1 MTRKRKNIMF
11 KKDLKIVYLGTP
23 KISAIVLENLIKNG
37 YKIVAVV
44 SQADKP
50 QGRKMILTP
59 TETKLVAQ
67 KYNIPVFQPVK
78 IRDDYEFLKELEP
91 DIILTMAYGQI
102 IPQAVL
108 DIPKYLPLNLHG
120 SILPKYRG
128 ASPIQQAILNGDKST
143 GITLMEMVDKMDAG
157 RMFYKKEVE
166 IKDDDNYETLSDK
179 LAYLAYEVFDEG
191 IQSVIDGANK
201 GKEQD
206 ESLVSFT
213 KKIKAEQSLIDFN
226 DDACSINNKIRALNP
241 DPGTYFVF
249 NNVKIKVAKAE
260 VVKLSSDM
268 FPGTIIK
275 YDKNDFIIAC
285 KHNALSI
292 KLLQKPGKK
301 MMDYKSFF
309 NGNQNLFKVN
319 ETIN

>member
-1 MTRKRKNIMF
+1 MF

>member
-1 MTRKRKNIMF
+1 MF

-102 IPQAVL
+102 IPQAAL

-157 RMFYKKEVE
+157 RMFYKKEVD

-191 IQSVIDGANK
+191 IQGVIDGSNK
-201 GKEQD
+201 GEEQD
-206 ESLVSFT
+206 ENLVSFT
-213 KKIKAEQSLIDFN
+213 KKIKSEESLIDF
-226 DDACSINNKIRALNP
+226 DGDANSINNKIRAFYP

-249 NNVKIKVAKAE
+249 NNEKIKVAKAE
-260 VVKLSSDM
+260 VVSLSSDKV
-268 FPGTIIK
+268 PGTVIK
-275 YDKNDFIIAC
+275 YDKNDLIIAC

>member
-1 MTRKRKNIMF
+1 M
-11 KKDLKIVYLGTP
+11 
-23 KISAIVLENLIKNG
+23 LENLIKNG

-157 RMFYKKEVE
+157 RMFYKKEVD
-166 IKDDDNYETLSDK
+166 IKDDDNYEALSDK

-191 IQSVIDGANK
+191 IQGVIDGSNK
-201 GKEQD
+201 GEEQD
-206 ESLVSFT
+206 ENLVSFT
-213 KKIKAEQSLIDFN
+213 KKIKSEESLIDF
-226 DDACSINNKIRALNP
+226 DGDANSINNKIRAFYP

-249 NNVKIKVAKAE
+249 NNEKIKVAKAE
-260 VVKLSSDM
+260 VVSLSSDKV
-268 FPGTIIK
+268 PGTVIK
-275 YDKNDFIIAC
+275 YDKNDLIIAC

>member
-1 MTRKRKNIMF
+1 MF

-301 MMDYKSFF
+301 LMDYKSFF

>member
-1 MTRKRKNIMF
+1 MF

-67 KYNIPVFQPVK
+67 RYNIPVFQPVK

-191 IQSVIDGANK
+191 IQSVIDGTNK

-249 NNVKIKVAKAE
+249 NNEKIKVAKAE

>member
-1 MTRKRKNIMF
+1 MF

-191 IQSVIDGANK
+191 IQSVIDGTNK

-249 NNVKIKVAKAE
+249 NNEKIKVAKAE

>member
-1 MTRKRKNIMF
+1 MTRKRKNTMF

-191 IQSVIDGANK
+191 IQSVIDGTNK

-249 NNVKIKVAKAE
+249 NNEKIKVAKAE

>member
-1 MTRKRKNIMF
+1 MF

-44 SQADKP
+44 SQVDKP